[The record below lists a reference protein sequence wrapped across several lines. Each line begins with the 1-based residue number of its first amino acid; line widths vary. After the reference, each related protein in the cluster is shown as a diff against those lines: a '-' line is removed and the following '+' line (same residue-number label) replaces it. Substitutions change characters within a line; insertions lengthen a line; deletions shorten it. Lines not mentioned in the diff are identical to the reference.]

1 MACYNKIFY
10 NVCALYGCYMDDD
23 PIYDIL
29 DCIYEDVKALNY
41 IAIEFLDEEVKDI
54 ILKKLKNEKEKT
66 IRFLEH
72 YSKFILAL
80 KHKHESDTGHIYE
93 KMTRADIENATKY
106 IKYIYDL
113 VIAMIESSKK
123 NKGKHVFH

>member
-1 MACYNKIFY
+1 
-10 NVCALYGCYMDDD
+10 MDDD